1 MWKNWDFASKAA
13 ATLCPVNIIVALMMH
28 GLWKGIGWYEIL
40 TAPIT
45 LLPAAIILGAPQII
59 MLVLTVKSSTV
70 VLKAVFVGLSALM
83 VGAYGLFLA
92 GVDLASS
99 STASV
104 ALVFVA
110 FYLAVGAAAI
120 GGLLIWL
127 ERKGEH

>member
-1 MWKNWDFASKAA
+1 
-13 ATLCPVNIIVALMMH
+13 MMH